1 MRTISYDPLW
11 KKLIDLKLSKS
22 DLVKKANLSKATVA
36 KMGKEEFVSLEV
48 VVRICNA
55 LDCEIYDVIELH
67 DHASAGNGSE
77 GGI

>member
-22 DLVKKANLSKATVA
+22 DLAKKAGLSKATVA
-36 KMGKEEFVSLEV
+36 KMGKEEYVSLEV

-55 LDCEIYDVIELH
+55 LGCEIYDVIELH
-67 DHASAGNGSE
+67 SSSDSASADS
-77 GGI
+77 